1 MKHLFKQPFF
11 YTSIFSLIALG
22 LIIGN
27 FVFGWIPPTATPP
40 SSNLPAPINAG
51 PDPQTKSGN
60 LTIGGNLTT
69 AGFKMTT
76 GAGLDKVLTT
86 DASGVASWNTP
97 AAGATPAG
105 STGYIQFNNAGD
117 LGADSNLFW
126 DNTNKRL
133 GIGTI
138 NPNTKLEVAGSLTI
152 TGSSSYIKLP
162 LLTTTQRNVIS
173 PETGMIIFNS
183 TANEVQVYV
192 PSEWKKFGAGAATG
206 TACTVPGECATALC
220 VDNYCCD
227 TTCSGTVCQTCG
239 LLSSN
244 GVGHCGYVNNSSN
257 DPRNTCTTAS
267 PPAADSCKSPNCS
280 GTGYACGYLIGD
292 GGQPVCK
299 YCSGSSYDPINIAIG
314 VQDTT
319 TPSVCTATHYR
330 CDGSGNCS
338 APFSATKQCRFCGYP
353 ATGFDPWSCISEC
366 ARLGYDGCGIGHCNS
381 GCATAY
387 YPCDTVLAGGNNGY
401 CDCRYYAY

>member
-1 MKHLFKQPFF
+1 
-11 YTSIFSLIALG
+11 
-22 LIIGN
+22 
-27 FVFGWIPPTATPP
+27 
-40 SSNLPAPINAG
+40 
-51 PDPQTKSGN
+51 
-60 LTIGGNLTT
+60 
-69 AGFKMTT
+69 MTT
-76 GAGLDKVLTT
+76 GAGADKVLTT

-105 STGYIQFNNAGD
+105 STGYIQFNNVGD

-173 PETGMIIFNS
+173 PETGMIIYNS

-192 PSEWKKFGAGAATG
+192 PSEWKKFGAGAAVG
-206 TACTVPGECATALC
+206 TICSVPGECATALC
-220 VDNYCCD
+220 VDGYCCD
-227 TTCSGTVCQTCG
+227 ATCSGTVCQTCG

-280 GTGYACGYLIGD
+280 GTGYACGYLSGD

-330 CDGSGNCS
+330 CDGSGNCTAPTHDVCVNTPGGDAVCTNICIAPTYAGCSTTVS
-338 APFSATKQCRFCGYP
+338 AAWDNAGCSGSSSNCT
-353 ATGFDPWSCISEC
+353 
-366 ARLGYDGCGIGHCNS
+366 YDGGMTVGACMCK
-381 GCATAY
+381 AY
-387 YPCDTVLAGGNNGY
+387 DY
-401 CDCRYYAY
+401 